1 VIAGERERIRV
12 ELGDERSYDVVIGR
26 GAAAELTAIDARSV
40 VVLYDV
46 AVEALAAQVIGA
58 FGSRVTAVHGLA
70 GGEEVKTLAVAGELF
85 DWLAAAHLDRDA
97 VLIAIGGGTV
107 TDLGGFVA
115 ATFLRGIRWCAVPTT
130 LLAAVDAAVG
140 GKTAINLD
148 AGKNLVGVFHHPS
161 LVAIDPAAFATLDP
175 RDIAAG
181 LGESLKTALVADAEL
196 FAFFEREMDR
206 ALAADP
212 DVLATIVAHCVA
224 AKARVVA
231 GDERERDDSGAGG
244 RAILNFGHTVGHAL
258 EKTCGYGAL
267 RHGEAIVLGMRAALA
282 LSRERGLPPAVA
294 ARIDVLV
301 RAIPAPQPLAAP
313 EAIIAATASDKKRKA
328 GKVRFILIRDIADP
342 YIVDDVNEASV
353 RAALTAI
360 A

>member
-1 VIAGERERIRV
+1 VIANERQRV
-12 ELGDERSYDVVIGR
+12 RVDLGDERSYDVVIGP
-26 GAAAELTAIDARSV
+26 GAAEELTALDARAV

-46 AVEALAAQVIGA
+46 AVEPLARQVIAA
-58 FGSRVTAVHGLA
+58 FGSRVALERGLT
-70 GGEEVKTLAVAGELF
+70 GGEDVKTWAVAGELF
-85 DWLAAAHLDRDA
+85 DWLAEAHIDRDA
-97 VLIAIGGGTV
+97 VLIVIGGGTV

-115 ATFLRGIRWCAVPTT
+115 ATFLRGLRWCAVPTT

-161 LVAIDPAAFATLDP
+161 LVAIDPAAFATLDA

-181 LGESLKTALVADAEL
+181 VAEAVKTGLVADPEL
-196 FAFFEREMDR
+196 FAYLERELPR

-212 DVLATIVAHCVA
+212 DVLAVTVAHCVA

-231 GDERERDDSGAGG
+231 GYERERDDSGAGG

-258 EKTCGYGAL
+258 EKTCGYGLL
-267 RHGEAIVLGMRAALA
+267 RHGEAIALGMRAALA
-282 LSRERGLPPAVA
+282 LSRERGLDPALA
-294 ARIDVLV
+294 DRIEALV
-301 RAIPAPQPLAAP
+301 RAIPAPQPDASP
-313 EAIIAATASDKKRKA
+313 DAIIRATASDKKRKA
-328 GKVRFILIRDIADP
+328 GKVRFILIRGVADP
-342 YIVDDVNEASV
+342 YIVDDVNETSV
-353 RAALTAI
+353 RAALTAL